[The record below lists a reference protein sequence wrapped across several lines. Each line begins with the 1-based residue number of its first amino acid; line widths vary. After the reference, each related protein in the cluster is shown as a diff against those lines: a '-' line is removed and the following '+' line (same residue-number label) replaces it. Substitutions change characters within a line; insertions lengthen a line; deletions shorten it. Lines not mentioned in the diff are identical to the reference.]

1 MMPHDLIF
9 PMNQEDIGKTKM
21 VSFEG
26 IPLLVESGENHQ
38 YRVLRIL
45 SSDPVHYLDA
55 RCEPGSYISIP

>member
-1 MMPHDLIF
+1 
-9 PMNQEDIGKTKM
+9 MNQEDIGKTKM